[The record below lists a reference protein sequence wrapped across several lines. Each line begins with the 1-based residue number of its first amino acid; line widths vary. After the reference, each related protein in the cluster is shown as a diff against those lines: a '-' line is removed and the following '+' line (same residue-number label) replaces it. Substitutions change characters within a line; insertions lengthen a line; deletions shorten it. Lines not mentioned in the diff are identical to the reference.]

1 MGCWGPTCTLY
12 ICMFLQYQS
21 LAIIAFIDNHQIL
34 QSPGVP
40 DMCFF
45 QALARPVFFALI
57 FPTDVF
63 LFISAVLWRK
73 FKKNILPKWWCTTMV
88 QIKDFFSVNKSKCTS
103 FSWRN
108 SIPHLFFPREH
119 THNDVP
125 TVHRN
130 ENCCHRSWDSK
141 LSNLKVDP
149 IRPYLTH
156 KKNDYKESTVMLP

>member
-1 MGCWGPTCTLY
+1 
-12 ICMFLQYQS
+12 MFLQYQS

-45 QALARPVFFALI
+45 QALARPVFFCVFFSHRCVFIHQCSALEK
-57 FPTDVF
+57 VQ
-63 LFISAVLWRK
+63 
-73 FKKNILPKWWCTTMV
+73 KKYPPKMV
-88 QIKDFFSVNKSKCTS
+88 VYNHGTNQRFFSVNKSKCTS